1 MAKIIRETQDLTYLN
16 WSHVRNSSGTAGT
29 YLKSSSVVGGHKKYY
44 KLSNFDAERG
54 VVGHECVNEI
64 LVDRLLDILHIDHL
78 KYELI
83 NADIEVEGKTY
94 NTYLC
99 ASYDF
104 KERGESKAS
113 LDDYYR
119 YNALQGESHYDFC
132 IRMGW
137 QKYVEQMLVVDYLIL
152 NRDRHGANIEVLR
165 NSRAHTIRLA
175 PLFDHGLSLLCSCS
189 SDEEATKFD
198 IMGDKQCNNFLGS
211 RSNYENLSLLTKN
224 SVNLAGILKQ
234 EHKEEIFKNLDGVI
248 SDVFMERIWDMIY
261 GRYKIYESL
270 RNIR

>member
-1 MAKIIRETQDLTYLN
+1 
-16 WSHVRNSSGTAGT
+16 
-29 YLKSSSVVGGHKKYY
+29 
-44 KLSNFDAERG
+44 
-54 VVGHECVNEI
+54 
-64 LVDRLLDILHIDHL
+64 
-78 KYELI
+78 
-83 NADIEVEGKTY
+83 
-94 NTYLC
+94 
-99 ASYDF
+99 
-104 KERGESKAS
+104 
-113 LDDYYR
+113 
-119 YNALQGESHYDFC
+119 
-132 IRMGW
+132 
-137 QKYVEQMLVVDYLIL
+137 MLVVDYLIL

-211 RSNYENLSLLTKN
+211 RSTYENLSLLTKN